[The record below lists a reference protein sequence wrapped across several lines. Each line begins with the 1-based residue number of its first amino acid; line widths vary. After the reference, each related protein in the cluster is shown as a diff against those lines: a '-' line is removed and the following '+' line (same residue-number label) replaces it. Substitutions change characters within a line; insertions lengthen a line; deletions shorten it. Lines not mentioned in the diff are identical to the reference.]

1 MNARSLSRAFSLTE
15 IVIALGIL
23 SFALVAIIGLLN
35 VGLRSSNDAH
45 VDTIKAA
52 TVRSILSS
60 VRTNQQ
66 ASYSGETRWYKFDGS
81 TNGGATDAYF
91 ECVIATN
98 APPSAISAQRMVG
111 LRVEFRYPLS
121 APAQFR
127 TTNVLHASISGTP

>member
-1 MNARSLSRAFSLTE
+1 MKARSLCRAFSLTE

-45 VDTIKAA
+45 IDTVKAA

-60 VRTNQQ
+60 LRTNQP
-66 ASYSGETRWYKFDGS
+66 ASYAGETRWYKFDGS
-81 TNGGATDAYF
+81 TNGGSTDAYF
-91 ECVIATN
+91 ECVITTN
-98 APPSAISAQRMVG
+98 APPSAISAQRMAGVR
-111 LRVEFRYPLS
+111 LEFRYPVS
-121 APAQFR
+121 APAEFR